1 MPAWDISTS
10 ARHHFGRLWDRLVDL
25 TGVANPPMSHQT
37 IMDPRIEFIRPPDQF
52 SNIGPTG
59 PGGPSGGQSGPVQRN
74 VAFDDRY
81 GSGTFFLLLSLSSSF
96 FSPSSSHL
104 RMLNRTCEYEMFCNI
119 MI

>member
-1 MPAWDISTS
+1 MPAWDFSTT

-25 TGVANPPMSHQT
+25 TGVANPPMSHQS

-59 PGGPSGGQSGPVQRN
+59 PGGSGGAGQSGPVQRN

-81 GSGTFFLLLSLSSSF
+81 ESGKFFFFFFLLL
-96 FSPSSSHL
+96 FSPLILATCACSIECV
-104 RMLNRTCEYEMFCNI
+104 NRKRFVI
-119 MI
+119 L